1 MIQENKFCIYCKKK
15 LQYDETDYHIKCL
28 NEINKFNDNQKVIN
42 TIINSISDE
51 LGIIVNRYIPNENND
66 TEQEPPIYVVE
77 DDQIVALFLFNI
89 EKELPLSVLKCTR
102 LKFLSLSNTKRN
114 AIEENVFKLAS
125 IEDLDIFNNELTI
138 IPESMARL
146 KNLKRLTC
154 SMNKLTRLDDVF
166 NKLPNLLY
174 LDSSKNRITSISDS
188 IFFNKLK
195 EININDNELTNFSF
209 DHFSNN
215 IETIKAGF
223 NQIESL
229 SINHNLNNLTTLELY
244 SSKISN
250 LNGLFEFL
258 PGLEYVDLSDNNIR
272 DIPDSIFSLPH
283 LKHLI
288 LTGNPLSSS
297 QKSKFLKKFSHL
309 DSLDL

>member
-1 MIQENKFCIYCKKK
+1 
-15 LQYDETDYHIKCL
+15 
-28 NEINKFNDNQKVIN
+28 
-42 TIINSISDE
+42 
-51 LGIIVNRYIPNENND
+51 
-66 TEQEPPIYVVE
+66 
-77 DDQIVALFLFNI
+77 
-89 EKELPLSVLKCTR
+89 
-102 LKFLSLSNTKRN
+102 
-114 AIEENVFKLAS
+114 
-125 IEDLDIFNNELTI
+125 
-138 IPESMARL
+138 
-146 KNLKRLTC
+146 
-154 SMNKLTRLDDVF
+154 MNKLTRLDDVF